1 MMVASLRLAVAV
13 CALALS
19 SCSTLGPDDGGV
31 VQTGLVTDLS
41 ARSPKADGGGAGA
54 TSGTSAGEAAFTSF
68 ASTNAATDGSPLH
81 LVTERSTGSGGGE
94 EAGAHYRLNF
104 ENAELRN
111 VIQAILGEALRIN
124 YVMSADVAGQVTIS
138 SPRPMTAEELLSA
151 LDTLLQNNGFAMT
164 KTGATMRIGPITTGG
179 GPVDGGVRTSPG
191 YGLSVVPLRHVSA
204 GTMAQLVSGF
214 VVEADGLKVDVA
226 RNAMIVRGSGP
237 KRQEAVQAIMSFDAD
252 WMQNQAVG
260 IYEVKRAA
268 PEAVVNE
275 LGRVFDTEEKGAG
288 AGTVQFKAISRLRA
302 VMVVAKTPAL
312 MRKAETWIR
321 RLDRDSQAGGDN
333 VFVYK
338 ARYRDAKELAR
349 IMTSLFQAGGDGGRG
364 AASTDPRAGAGG
376 SDVLSDNRSNSGF
389 DQSSSSSSSNGSVA
403 NVSDRSG
410 SSSGGAASQRVSSAF
425 NSPNFGDGAAGADGA
440 GASSGGE
447 TIDLSRQGAGADRPK
462 VLISADPANNSV
474 VTYADGYTYQKILTA
489 MRQLDSAPLQV
500 AIHAT
505 IAEVQLTDDM
515 KNGVEY
521 FVKSGNVGLGKNRG
535 SFGLFSSTANAATG
549 AIAKQVP
556 GFNLLVGTN
565 SSPDVV
571 ISALDQVTN
580 VEILSSPSLV
590 VAENQ
595 PANFQVG
602 DEVPIITRQAQSVEN
617 VDSPLVN
624 QVEYKN
630 TGIILNVKPRIG
642 QNDAVTLQIDQEIS
656 AVSGAGADTLTPT
669 ISKRRVSSTISVVSG
684 QTVLLAGLISKRNE
698 RGKNGIPILG
708 DLKGIGN
715 LFSQRSSA
723 KDRTELVVFI
733 RPVVIRSG
741 EDAQTVAEEFRS
753 RLKTMG
759 GGVRPTAYTK

>member
-1 MMVASLRLAVAV
+1 MVASLRLAVAL

-19 SCSTLGPDDGGV
+19 SCSTLGPDEGGV

-41 ARSPKADGGGAGA
+41 ARQPRADGGAPA
-54 TSGTSAGEAAFTSF
+54 TTASPGEAALTSF
-68 ASTNAATDGSPLH
+68 ASTASTGEGGPLR
-81 LVTERSTGSGGGE
+81 VITERNTAGGGE
-94 EAGAHYRLNF
+94 DKAGAQYRLNF
-104 ENAELRN
+104 ENAELRS
-111 VIQAILGEALRIN
+111 VVQAILGEALRIN

-138 SPRPMTAEELLSA
+138 SPRAMTAEELLSA
-151 LDTLLQNNGFAMT
+151 LDTLLQSNGFAMT

-179 GPVDGGVRTSPG
+179 GPVDGGARTSPG

-204 GTMAQLVSGF
+204 ATMAQLVSGF
-214 VVEADGLKVDVA
+214 VVEADGLKVDAA
-226 RNAMIVRGSGP
+226 RNAMVIRGSGP

-252 WMQNQAVG
+252 WMQDQAVG
-260 IYEVKRAA
+260 IYEVKRAS

-275 LGRVFDTEEKGAG
+275 LGRVFDAEEKGAG
-288 AGTVQFKAISRLRA
+288 AGTVQFKAIGRLRA
-302 VMVVAKTPAL
+302 VMVVAKTPQL
-312 MRKAETWIR
+312 MRRAETWIR

-338 ARYRDAKELAR
+338 ARYRDARELAR

-364 AASTDPRAGAGG
+364 APSTDPRAGAGG
-376 SDVLSDNRSNSGF
+376 SGDGSDVMSDNRSGSGAGSSSG
-389 DQSSSSSSSNGSVA
+389 SSSSSGGGISS
-403 NVSDRSG
+403 VSDRGG
-410 SSSGGAASQRVSSAF
+410 SSSTSGGSASQRVSSAF
-425 NSPNFGDGAAGADGA
+425 NSPNFGDGSAGAE
-440 GASSGGE
+440 GASPSAGE
-447 TIDLSRQGAGADRPK
+447 TIDLSRQSGGGDRPK

-474 VTYADGYTYQKILTA
+474 VTYADGYTYQKILVA
-489 MRQLDSAPLQV
+489 MRQLDSVPLQV

-515 KNGVEY
+515 RNGVEY
-521 FVKSGNVGLGKNRG
+521 FVKSGNLGLGGNRG
-535 SFGLFSSTANAATG
+535 SFSLFGTAANALSR
-549 AIAKQVP
+549 QSP
-556 GFNLLVGTN
+556 GFNLLLGTN

-571 ISALDQVTN
+571 ISALDRVTN

-617 VDSPLVN
+617 IDSPLVN

-656 AVSGAGADTLTPT
+656 AVAGGDNTLTPT
-669 ISKRRVSSTISVVSG
+669 ISKRRVSSNISVVSG

-715 LFSQRSSA
+715 LFSQRSNA

-741 EDAQTVAEEFRS
+741 EDAQSVAEEFRS
-753 RLKTMG
+753 RLRTMG